1 MNMYEFYT
9 GKFFDAY
16 KHLGCHILGDGR
28 TAFRTFAPNAKG
40 VVLTGDFNNWEGD
53 EMHQVYDGKIWEII
67 LDTVKPGDKYK
78 YKIYERNGSMTEH
91 CDPYGYGMELRPQNA
106 SVVRDLNIYQW
117 HDDEWMNKRTDCKD
131 KALNIYEVHAGS
143 WKRKSDED
151 EEGWYTYPEIAEL
164 LIPYVKEQGYNYV
177 EFMPLGEHPS
187 DNSWGYQQTGFY
199 APTSRYGTMDD
210 LKQMV
215 DMFHQ
220 NGIGLIL
227 DFVPVHFA
235 VDGYALGKYDGT
247 SIYEYPN
254 KDIGYSEW
262 GSMNFN
268 HCRGEVQSFLESC
281 ANYWLGEYHFDGLR
295 MDAIRNIL
303 YWQGNERRGANK
315 NALAFIQTMNAGLK
329 ERHKGVIL
337 AAEDSSSYT
346 GLTKPVFD
354 GGLGFDYKWDMGW
367 MNDTLQYFQEFPD
380 KRKDKYHKLTFS
392 MMYYYNDYFML
403 PLSHDEVVH
412 GKATIMQKMNG
423 DYDAK
428 FPEARA
434 LYMYMYAHP
443 GKKLNFMGNELGQ
456 LREWD
461 EKREQD
467 WLLMLYPKH
476 VVFNS
481 YIKALN
487 HLYLEHSAFFEGDY
501 KQEGFMWKDCNC
513 VDRCVYAIERRS
525 SKERLLFVFNFSDY
539 YQEDYELYFN
549 EGEKLELL
557 LDSNDTTYDGNP
569 EKPTIAT
576 QYGNKY
582 NFKLAPQ
589 SGVCYKII

>member
-9 GKFFDAY
+9 GRYFDAY

-28 TAFRTFAPNAKG
+28 TAFRVFAPNATG
-40 VVLTGDFNNWEGD
+40 VVLIGNFNNWEGS

-67 LDTVKPGDKYK
+67 LDTVKPGDQYK
-78 YKIYERNGSMTEH
+78 YRIYTRNGDMTER
-91 CDPYGYGMELRPQNA
+91 CDPYGFGMELRPQSA
-106 SVVRDLNIYQW
+106 SVVRDLNIYEW
-117 HDDEWMNKRTDCKD
+117 HDSTWMNKRTDCKD

-151 EEGWYTYPEIAEL
+151 EEGWYSYTEIADL

-187 DNSWGYQQTGFY
+187 DNSWGYQQTGFF

-215 DMFHQ
+215 DKFHQ
-220 NGIGLIL
+220 NNIGLIL

-235 VDGYALGKYDGT
+235 VDGYSLAKFDGT
-247 SIYEYPN
+247 SIYEYPH
-254 KDIGYSEW
+254 KDVGYSEW

-281 ANYWLGEYHFDGLR
+281 ANYWLAEYHFDGLR

-303 YWQGNERRGANK
+303 YWQGDEKRGANK
-315 NALAFIQTMNAGLK
+315 NALGFVQTMNAGLK
-329 ERHKGVIL
+329 ARNKGVIL

-380 KRKDKYHKLTFS
+380 KRIGKYHKLTFS

-412 GKATIMQKMNG
+412 GKATILQKMNG
-423 DYDAK
+423 DYDMK
-428 FPEARA
+428 FPQARA

-476 VVFNS
+476 VVFNNF
-481 YIKALN
+481 IKKLN
-487 HLYLEHSAFFEGDY
+487 HLYLDHSAFYEGDY
-501 KQEGFMWKDCNC
+501 TQDGFMWRDCNRP
-513 VDRCVYAIERRS
+513 DRCVYAIERRS
-525 SKERLLFVFNFSDY
+525 SNERLLFVFNFSDY
-539 YQEDYELYFN
+539 YQENYDLFFN

-557 LDSNDTTYDGNP
+557 LDTNAPEYGGNP
-569 EKPTIAT
+569 DKPTTAT

-582 NFKLAPQ
+582 EFKLAPL
-589 SGVCYKII
+589 SGVCYKIV